1 MKNEKRADAAD
12 GFGVPSLDVMTVA
25 ETARYIRSSA
35 QTVYD
40 YARKGII
47 PSVKYGTRIVFLKGD
62 LNDWLFSLRQ
72 GKNAVAVPAQAAV
85 EDA

>member
-1 MKNEKRADAAD
+1 MKDEKRADAAD
-12 GFGVPSLDVMTVA
+12 GFGVQNLEVMTVA

-40 YARKGII
+40 YARRGII
-47 PSVKYGTRIVFLKGD
+47 PFVKYGSRIVFLKND
-62 LNDWLFSLRQ
+62 LNDWLFSRRQ
-72 GKNAVAVPAQAAV
+72 GMDAVPSAAGCG